1 MAHFST
7 APRERS
13 LKRCSPHGGRAAMEE
28 WLMATENAKRMQQT
42 DDAWNGRD
50 WDAVR
55 PAPWPWVRRLLA
67 REGSGPDAWWS
78 RPWSRGNRF
87 CDAFP

>member
-1 MAHFST
+1 MTIRRPALCECSLSRTGTSVRGDRCQANQPMAHFST

-55 PAPWPWVRRLLA
+55 PAP
-67 REGSGPDAWWS
+67 
-78 RPWSRGNRF
+78 
-87 CDAFP
+87 